1 MRAACT
7 LLRCCVLQGACG
19 AQARARMEFAIH
31 EFERA
36 QRRVD
41 VCKKRLPLR

>member
-1 MRAACT
+1 MQIGARRPQDRA
-7 LLRCCVLQGACG
+7 L
-19 AQARARMEFAIH
+19 MEYAIE

-36 QRRVD
+36 QRKLD